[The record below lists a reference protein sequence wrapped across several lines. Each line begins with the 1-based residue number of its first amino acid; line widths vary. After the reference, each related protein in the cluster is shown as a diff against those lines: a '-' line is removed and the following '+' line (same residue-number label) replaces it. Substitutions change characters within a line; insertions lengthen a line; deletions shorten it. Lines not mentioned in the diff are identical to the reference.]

1 MHLENKRLAYC
12 KNLLNAVIYKIVSK
26 RYWGYVMLG
35 LIDVGGGMRGIYGA
49 GVMDCFLENDIRFDY
64 CSGVSAGSANVASF
78 LSAQN
83 GRNLRIY
90 KKHSNDKQYM
100 SIQNWIKTHSYF
112 GLDYIYQTITNE
124 LDPIDYDVLLS
135 TKCLINIVA
144 TNAVDGKPHYFTNK
158 DFQRDNCEIL
168 SASCAIP
175 ALCQPVKVKDTLYF
189 DGGVSDPIPLKKAI
203 ADGCD
208 KLVVILTKPIDY
220 IKEQEKSRYFYPLFL
235 KKYPQ
240 IIKALGKRHTVYMN
254 SIKYLS
260 ELEKAGKAVII
271 SPTQN
276 HKITTATRK
285 VETLE
290 AFYHLGFNDALRK
303 LAGAE
308 I

>member
-1 MHLENKRLAYC
+1 
-12 KNLLNAVIYKIVSK
+12 
-26 RYWGYVMLG
+26 MLG
-35 LIDVGGGMRGIYGA
+35 LVDVGGGMRGIYGS
-49 GVMDCFLENDIRFDY
+49 GVMDCFLENDIHFDY
-64 CSGVSAGSANVASF
+64 CIGVSAGSANVASF
-78 LSAQN
+78 LSDQN

-90 KKHSNDKQYM
+90 KNHSNDKQYM
-100 SIQNWIKTHSYF
+100 SVRNWIKTHSYF
-112 GLDYIYQTITNE
+112 GLDYIYRTITNE

-135 TKCLINIVA
+135 TKSTVKIVA
-144 TNAVDGKPHYFTNK
+144 TNAVNGKPHYFTNS

-175 ALCQPVKVKDTLYF
+175 ALCQPVKVNKVLYF

-203 ADGCD
+203 SDGCD
-208 KLVVILTKPIDY
+208 KLVVILTKPLDY
-220 IKEQEKSRYFYPLFL
+220 VKEKEKARYIYPFFL

-240 IIKALGKRHTVYMN
+240 IIKALGNRHTVYMN
-254 SIKYLS
+254 SIKYLN

-276 HKITTATRK
+276 HKISTATKK
-285 VETLE
+285 VEILE

-303 LAGAE
+303 IANSE